1 MINRP
6 EYLKKLLV
14 FKDKQLIKIVTG
26 IRRCGKSTLFEL
38 YQSELLGLDVK
49 PEQIQS
55 INLEEPN
62 YREFLDWEKL
72 YDTINA
78 RLIKN
83 KQNYIF
89 LDEIQNVKDFQRA
102 ADGLFIKKNV
112 DLYLTGSNSKMQSG
126 EWATLLS
133 GRYVEIHMFP
143 LSFKEYVSA
152 DDSGLSHD
160 QLFAHYV
167 EFGSFPFLFNFRNSS
182 NNTLSALAEQAAGW
196 DKSSV
201 HDYLS
206 GIYSTI
212 VLKDIVENKNIK
224 EVGRLERVIKFMAD
238 SIGSEVSIKRISD
251 MLTSDGIKIT
261 PLTIE
266 SYLDAFRDSYILY
279 KADRYDVKGRKLLK
293 TLNKYY
299 MVDIGLRRLLLG
311 NKAVDSGHILE
322 NIVYF
327 ELLRRGYKVY
337 IGKVDDKEVDFVAEG
352 TDGTEYYQVSETV
365 RGKETLARELAPFES
380 IRDHNPKFLLTRD
393 YEPKTSHNG
402 IKQINVLEWLVNK

>member
-6 EYLKKLLV
+6 EYLKKLLI

-38 YQSELLGLDVK
+38 YQGELLRLGVK

-55 INLEEPN
+55 INLEEPG

-72 YDTINA
+72 YDAINA

-83 KQNYIF
+83 RQNYIF

-143 LSFKEYVSA
+143 LSFKEYISEDVS
-152 DDSGLSHD
+152 GVPRD
-160 QLFAHYV
+160 QLFADYL
-167 EFGSFPFLFNFRNSS
+167 EYGSFPFLFNFRNSS
-182 NNTLSALAEQAAGW
+182 DNALSW

-201 HDYLS
+201 YDYLS

-224 EVGRLERVIKFMAD
+224 EAGRLERVIKFMAD

-251 MLTSDGIKIT
+251 MLTSDGIKIM
-261 PLTIE
+261 PLTVE

-299 MVDIGLRRLLLG
+299 IVDIGLRRLLLG

-322 NIVYF
+322 NIVYL

-337 IGKVDDKEVDFVAEG
+337 IGKVDDKEVDFAVEG
-352 TDGTEYYQVSETV
+352 PDGAEYYQVSETV
-365 RGKETLARELAPFES
+365 RGKETLARELAPFEL

-393 YEPKTSHNG
+393 YEPRTSHNG

>member
-6 EYLKKLLV
+6 EFLKKLLV
-14 FKDKQLIKIVTG
+14 FKDKHLIKIVTG
-26 IRRCGKSTLFEL
+26 VRRCGKSTLFEL
-38 YQSELLGLDVK
+38 YQNELLRLGVK

-55 INLEEPN
+55 INLEEPD

-72 YDTINA
+72 YDAVNA

-83 KQNYIF
+83 KRNYIF

-143 LSFKEYVSA
+143 LSFREYVSA
-152 DDSGLSHD
+152 ENNSGLSRD
-160 QLFAHYV
+160 QLFADYL
-167 EFGSFPFLFNFRNSS
+167 EYGSFPFVFNFRNFLQ
-182 NNTLSALAEQAAGW
+182 NGLSADGW
-196 DKSSV
+196 DRLSV
-201 HDYLS
+201 RDYLA
-206 GIYSTI
+206 GIYNTI
-212 VLKDIVENKNIK
+212 VLKDIVENKQIK
-224 EVGRLERVIKFMAD
+224 EAGRLERVIKFMAD
-238 SIGSEVSIKRISD
+238 SIGSETSIKRISD
-251 MLTSDGIKIT
+251 MLTSDGIKIL
-261 PLTIE
+261 PLTVE

-299 MVDIGLRRLLLG
+299 MVDMGLRRLLLG
-311 NKAVDSGHILE
+311 NRAADSGHILE
-322 NIVYF
+322 NIVYL

-337 IGKVDDKEVDFVAEG
+337 IGKVDNKEVDFAAEG
-352 TDGTEYYQVSETV
+352 QDGVEYYQVSETV
-365 RGKETLARELAPFES
+365 RGSETLARELAPFEM

-402 IKQINVLEWLVNK
+402 VKQINALDWLLG

>member
-1 MINRP
+1 MIDRP
-6 EYLKKLLV
+6 EYLKKLLI

-38 YQSELLGLDVK
+38 YQNELLRLGVK

-55 INLEEPN
+55 INLEEPD

-83 KQNYIF
+83 RQNYIF

-143 LSFKEYVSA
+143 LSFKEYASA
-152 DDSGLSHD
+152 DSGVSRD

-167 EFGSFPFLFNFRNSS
+167 EYGSFPFVFNFRNSS
-182 NNTLSALAEQAAGW
+182 DNAMSSPAGQGW
-196 DKSSV
+196 DKTSV
-201 HDYLS
+201 RDYLS

-212 VLKDIVENKNIK
+212 VLKDIVENKKIK
-224 EVGRLERVIKFMAD
+224 EAGRLERVIKFMAD
-238 SIGSEVSIKRISD
+238 TIGSETSIKRISD
-251 MLTSDGIKIT
+251 MLTSDGIKIL
-261 PLTIE
+261 PLTVE

-299 MVDIGLRRLLLG
+299 MVDMGLRRLLLG
-311 NKAVDSGHILE
+311 DKAVDSGHILE
-322 NIVYF
+322 NIVYL

-337 IGKVDDKEVDFVAEG
+337 IGKVDNKEVDFAAEG
-352 TDGTEYYQVSETV
+352 PDGAEYYQISETV
-365 RGKETLARELAPFES
+365 RGKETLARELAPLEL

-393 YEPKTSHNG
+393 YEPNISHNG
-402 IKQINVLEWLVNK
+402 IRQVNVLDWLVGEGK